1 MTVARVMACKAA
13 FLQSGT
19 TPVWTLASRIRRA
32 KAQVITEVAQPR
44 LPRTTTTLIGLEF
57 TLSLGKGAIGDG
69 FAALT
74 RAGCCRINTPHE
86 TVN

>member
-1 MTVARVMACKAA
+1 
-13 FLQSGT
+13 
-19 TPVWTLASRIRRA
+19 
-32 KAQVITEVAQPR
+32 

-57 TLSLGKGAIGDG
+57 TLSLGKGTIDDS

-74 RAGCCRINTPHE
+74 GASCCRINTPHE